1 MNKKQLRFVVTLL
14 AILAL
19 GSVLLVACSR
29 PGSPSASAGGN
40 TASGGN
46 TGGNGGSSGGANT
59 VQMGAANFLQ
69 PSITITKGSKL
80 TLTDAVAVPHI
91 IQNGS
96 WVNGNAQPGKEAAA
110 PTVSANFNGSDSQ
123 DIGPFTTAGTFHLY
137 CTIHSGMNLT
147 VTVK

>member
-1 MNKKQLRFVVTLL
+1 MNKKQLRFVATLL

>member
-1 MNKKQLRFVVTLL
+1 MNKKQLKFVAMLL

-40 TASGGN
+40 PASGGN
-46 TGGNGGSSGGANT
+46 TGGNGGSSAGANT
-59 VQMGAANFLQ
+59 VQMGAANFTQ
-69 PSITITKGSKL
+69 TSITITKGSKL
-80 TLTDAVAVPHI
+80 TLTDSVAVPHI

-96 WVNGNAQPGKEAAA
+96 WVNGSAQTTKEAAA
-110 PTVSANFNGSDSQ
+110 PTVNANFNGNDSQ
-123 DIGPFTTAGTFHLY
+123 DIGPFTSAGTFHLY
-137 CTIHSGMNLT
+137 CTIHAGMNLT

>member
-1 MNKKQLRFVVTLL
+1 MNKKQLRFVATLL

-19 GSVLLVACSR
+19 GSILLVACSR
-29 PGSPSASAGGN
+29 PGSAPSASSGGN

-46 TGGNGGSSGGANT
+46 TGGSSGGANT
-59 VQMGAANFLQ
+59 VQLGASTFTQA
-69 PSITITKGSKL
+69 SIAITKGSKL
-80 TLTDAVAVPHI
+80 TLTDTVAVPHI

-96 WVNGNAQPGKEAAA
+96 WVNGNPQPSKEAAA
-110 PTVSANFNGSDSQ
+110 PTVSVNFSGNDSH

-137 CTIHSGMNLT
+137 CTIHAGMNLT